1 MQLKQ
6 LLKQM
11 ILALIGG
18 TIYVLIEMMWRG
30 YSHVSMFLL
39 GSICFIFLGS
49 LNESFS
55 WDLGMIWQMFMGAN
69 FITVCELI
77 TGIIVNIWL
86 KLEVWDYS
94 GLPFN
99 FMGQICLAYYGAW
112 VFLSGIGI
120 VVDDYLRHWLF
131 DEEKPHYKIF

>member
-18 TIYVLIEMMWRG
+18 TIYVLIEFMWRG

-69 FITVCELI
+69 FITLCELI
-77 TGIIVNIWL
+77 TGVIVNIWL

-94 GLPFN
+94 DLPFN
-99 FMGQICLAYYGAW
+99 FMGQICFAYYGAW

-120 VVDDYLRHWLF
+120 VVDDYLRYWLF